1 MSTTTEDERWTIRP
15 AGDFPFCGYCD
26 NYCEIVDAVGEY
38 GNYRKFAKSCGKC
51 EKPKK
56 KLIIKPKKK
65 LIIKPKKKLI
75 IKKKIEEEV
84 EEVDTSTYVVRLERA
99 VYGGEHGDIIAMETA
114 DEVEFDNLEEART
127 EFNDYVVENV
137 GELLYLDE
145 IFEDGDQDNLECR
158 GELGQ
163 DY

>member
-1 MSTTTEDERWTIRP
+1 MSTTTEVEIYLGEGVYVYDEV
-15 AGDFPFCGYCD
+15 
-26 NYCEIVDAVGEY
+26 EVVE
-38 GNYRKFAKSCGKC
+38 

-56 KLIIKPKKK
+56 KK
-65 LIIKPKKKLI
+65 LIITPKKKLI

-99 VYGGEHGDIIAMETA
+99 VYGGEHGDIIGMATIEELDFET
-114 DEVEFDNLEEART
+114 LEEART
-127 EFNDYVVENV
+127 EFNDYIVENV

-145 IFEDGDQDNLECR
+145 MFEDGDQDNLECR

>member
-1 MSTTTEDERWTIRP
+1 MSTTTEVEIYLGEGVYVYDEV
-15 AGDFPFCGYCD
+15 
-26 NYCEIVDAVGEY
+26 EVVE
-38 GNYRKFAKSCGKC
+38 

-56 KLIIKPKKK
+56 KK
-65 LIIKPKKKLI
+65 LIITPKKKLI

-84 EEVDTSTYVVRLERA
+84 EEVEEE
-99 VYGGEHGDIIAMETA
+99 EHGDIIGMMTIEELDFET
-114 DEVEFDNLEEART
+114 LEEART

-145 IFEDGDQDNLECR
+145 MFEDGDQDNLECR